1 MPPLYVRLFGYYR
14 VKTEEKYKTRL
25 QNLFLTL
32 RINAYPAKK
41 DGFFIAAKDLSRLLS
56 AAKRERLSVSVGEI
70 CGLPRRLY
78 MQRHR
83 IGLPLGILCAVLV
96 LWLGTHHVWRVEVSG
111 NETVTE
117 EAIVEG
123 LSSLGFGVGS
133 NTKVEN
139 ADGLIATYLLS
150 HPEIA
155 WMGIYTEGTT
165 AHVRVIENKAMGD
178 REPEDIPSHLV
189 ATKDALI
196 VRLDI
201 THGTAAVKQGSV
213 VKRGD
218 VLALGLI
225 SGAHHDTLLAAKGEV
240 IGRVSESFRVEI
252 PYVQTEKWE
261 KERKKLAFDMIFFEK
276 TINIFKKTSKNPMD
290 YVIIERK
297 ETLSLPNG
305 LPLPLGY
312 IVKEAVFYGE
322 TERTLEKEE
331 AILEGAARI
340 EEQIRAAVGDGV
352 LLSREMR
359 IEEKEDACVLY
370 ATVEYTQNIA
380 EQLPFTVN

>member
-1 MPPLYVRLFGYYR
+1 MPPLYVRLFGYYC

-25 QNLFLTL
+25 QNLLFTSN
-32 RINAYPAKK
+32 INAYSAKK
-41 DGFFIAAKDLSRLLS
+41 GGFFIAAKDLSRLLA
-56 AAKRERLSVSVGEI
+56 AAKRERLSVAVGEM
-70 CGLPRRLY
+70 CGLPRRLRT
-78 MQRHR
+78 QKHR
-83 IGLPLGILCAVLV
+83 IGLPLGLLFAVLV
-96 LWLGTHHVWRVEVSG
+96 LWLGTHRVWRVEVSG

-123 LSSLGFGVGS
+123 LSSLGLGIGS
-133 NTKVEN
+133 NTNVKN

-165 AHVRVIENKAMGD
+165 AHVRVIENKAMGGS
-178 REPEDIPSHLV
+178 ETEDLPSNLV

-196 VRLDI
+196 VRLEI

-213 VKRGD
+213 VKKGD
-218 VLALGLI
+218 ILALGLV
-225 SGAHHDTLLAAKGEV
+225 SGAHYDTLLAAKGEV

-252 PYVQTEKWE
+252 PYVQTEKRE

-290 YVIIERK
+290 YVIIKRK

-312 IVKEAVFYGE
+312 VVKEAVFYDE
-322 TERTLEKEE
+322 TERTLEKGE
-331 AILEGAARI
+331 AILEGAALL
-340 EEQIRAAVGDGV
+340 EEQIRAAVGDGE
-352 LLSREMR
+352 LLSRQMR

-370 ATVEYTQNIA
+370 ATIEYTQNIA